1 MLVLWRLF
9 GLLVRERSVLK
20 LVGANLKDGQNV
32 LVGGSV
38 PGIVEGG
45 VGGAGA
51 RAADGVGPIG
61 NKQHDGTGALP
72 PLRRGCQSAMSHVI
86 PLRVVQILNSHRWN
100 CNVFG
105 WSRKMT
111 EGNYVRN
118 LSGPGLPP
126 SGAAARSSGPSGA
139 LRTSAACAYGR
150 PTPQDLTAG
159 RGVRVGDL
167 AALGAFSRSA
177 PGASWFLMTQLPRPM
192 AAVVA
197 RGTRVPKA

>member
-32 LVGGSV
+32 LVG
-38 PGIVEGG
+38 
-45 VGGAGA
+45 VGRRHRRGRRRWRWRS

-86 PLRVVQILNSHRWN
+86 PLRVVQILNSYRWN

-105 WSRKMT
+105 WSRKVT
-111 EGNYVRN
+111 EGNYVRS

-126 SGAAARSSGPSGA
+126 SGIAARSSGPSGA

-167 AALGAFSRSA
+167 AALGAFSRNA
-177 PGASWFLMTQLPRPM
+177 PGASWFLMTQLPRSM
-192 AAVVA
+192 AAAVA
-197 RGTRVPKA
+197 RVTRVPKA